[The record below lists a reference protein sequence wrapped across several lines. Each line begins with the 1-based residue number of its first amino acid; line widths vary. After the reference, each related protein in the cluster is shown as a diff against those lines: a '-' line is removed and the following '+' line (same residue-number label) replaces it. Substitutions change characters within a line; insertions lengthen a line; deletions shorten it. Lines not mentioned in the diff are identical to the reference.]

1 MINHSG
7 FRGLEKLPVTLGFA
21 LGDRPFFLNH
31 PNPESQIV
39 SPVTFLISQYVYN
52 ITNLYLYYLYF
63 ALLNVGDSLDV

>member
-7 FRGLEKLPVTLGFA
+7 FRGLEKWPVTLGFA
-21 LGDRPFFLNH
+21 FFRPFFLNH

-39 SPVTFLISQYVYN
+39 SPVIFLISQYLYN
-52 ITNLYLYYLYF
+52 ITNLHLYYLYL